1 MPIVSLSLAY
11 RSIWRQVVFMTSNV
25 AGLVKRKASVS
36 CVGRFQGY
44 YEMITETKLIRKIE
58 VTERGERRVE
68 ERKNGH

>member
-1 MPIVSLSLAY
+1 
-11 RSIWRQVVFMTSNV
+11 MTSNV